1 MEPIVFM
8 ENSQNSKL
16 MMVSMNVN
24 NEPSLKILSS
34 KVLILLIKMLNMK
47 LKRHTLI
54 GKVPKMNIY
63 DCHYICEHRMKFGG
77 HGSNCIESIED
88 SSKKPTKNQNCY
100 TMLFSLSTFHLVSKG
115 PKFTVGCG
123 HQSHNIV

>member
-1 MEPIVFM
+1 
-8 ENSQNSKL
+8 

-24 NEPSLKILSS
+24 SEPSLKILSS
-34 KVLILLIKMLNMK
+34 KALILLIKMSNME

-77 HGSNCIESIED
+77 HGSNCIESIEE
-88 SSKKPTKNQNCY
+88 SSKQLSKLLHNAV
-100 TMLFSLSTFHLVSKG
+100 LSEHFSSS
-115 PKFTVGCG
+115 
-123 HQSHNIV
+123 